1 MYKRNITSEKN
12 EKKVILNPTQLT
24 EITEKN
30 EWFIIS
36 TIDKN

>member
-30 EWFIIS
+30 EWFS